1 MKCYPAKRSTGFT
14 LIELVVVIAIIA
26 ILAALLLPALA
37 KASICLAPY
46 FAAGARGRCRGT
58 HSATR
63 WMNERPVCRHVAAIE
78 ASACHAWAPFKV
90 LLPQEILR
98 AMTAGRNWRSA
109 RLLVAGTS
117 ARSKKVN
124 R

>member
-1 MKCYPAKRSTGFT
+1 VCQNGT
-14 LIELVVVIAIIA
+14 LEVSG
-26 ILAALLLPALA
+26 LLSPSL
-37 KASICLAPY
+37 SSCRICLAPY
-46 FAAGARGRCRGT
+46 YAAGARGRWSGT
-58 HSATR
+58 RSVIN
-63 WMNERPVCRHVAAIE
+63 WMNERPVCRQVAAME
-78 ASACHAWAPFKV
+78 ASACQAWAPFKV